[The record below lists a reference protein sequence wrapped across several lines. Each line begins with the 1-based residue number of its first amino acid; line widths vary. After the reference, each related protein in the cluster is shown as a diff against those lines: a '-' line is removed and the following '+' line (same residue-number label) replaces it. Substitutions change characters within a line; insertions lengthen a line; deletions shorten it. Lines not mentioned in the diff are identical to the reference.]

1 MIKNLIFFIFLTI
14 NLNSF
19 SQVANF
25 SSSAYNLCGSDSVTL
40 TIDIV
45 GGAGPFT
52 AAFSFP
58 PFTAN
63 LNSGTNNFSFL
74 INNNSTFSLYYVSD
88 QGNGGNILTLS
99 NNTVNVVINPVP
111 SVNLHDDTLNLCYG
125 QDTSVS
131 PLNIN
136 GSYPLSFDL
145 VSLDTIVSYNNFNS
159 NSTIIINS
167 DTSNIYHITNLTD
180 NAGCSGS
187 SSGILVT
194 NIVSTNVTIAPVS
207 DMCENDPSIIL
218 SSGQP
223 AGGIYKINNLISSFI
238 NTSLLGQGTH
248 NIEYIFTNS
257 FGCID
262 SSSTTFN
269 INPTTIVQL
278 NPINDLC
285 KSDSA
290 LNLNQG
296 QPVGGFYVLNGDTIT
311 MIAPNIYSAGN
322 YTIGYTYINSYGCAS
337 YQSDNFMIYDN
348 PVINLNLSE
357 EFICKNAEEI
367 SLNFATPIGGNY
379 SINGSSVTQINPQI
393 YITGTNILKYEYIDN
408 NGCFSSKTDTFIILS
423 NPELSLTINQP
434 LCYGSYGSVNA
445 SVINSN
451 FSYQIFFSG
460 NSLDSILAGTYQV
473 SVIDSMG
480 CKDTQIIQIINPQE
494 IEISINNIT
503 DNTCYQDSSGSLSLF
518 ISGGTLPY
526 NFNWTGPNGY
536 SATVLS
542 LNNLKSG
549 LYNFQVEDKNN
560 CQLDSLI
567 EIKDIKNEL
576 TYSLGFPNDTLCEG
590 EQFDILVNV
599 SGSSYPYLI
608 YYEYQGAEYS
618 VSFDGI
624 NNPFINLSNSD
635 TILWDRIVDSDG
647 CEKQINFA
655 TPFIIYDN
663 PNASIFGGGSVCNL
677 DTSLNVYIEVDSTT
691 VPLSITYLIND
702 DTTDVSLNGFL
713 YDTLS
718 NTEGV
723 YKLISIQDGNGCE
736 SNFTNQTTSIDL
748 YPEVKSG
755 FILVDNDNSF
765 FENDILTITNIAKNY
780 TSISW
785 DLNGE
790 LVNEDTIQIFRTLED
805 TGIYTIT
812 QFVENQFNCKDTMT
826 VSINVY
832 PKLYY
837 EIPNSFS
844 PNGDFINDIFAPIA
858 IGHKNYSLEIYDR
871 LGNLFYQSNKSTG
884 WDGGGAVT
892 GHYVY
897 YIILEDFSGKRFDVS
912 GTIYLHK

>member
-1 MIKNLIFFIFLTI
+1 M
-14 NLNSF
+14 
-19 SQVANF
+19 
-25 SSSAYNLCGSDSVTL
+25 
-40 TIDIV
+40 
-45 GGAGPFT
+45 
-52 AAFSFP
+52 
-58 PFTAN
+58 
-63 LNSGTNNFSFL
+63 
-74 INNNSTFSLYYVSD
+74 
-88 QGNGGNILTLS
+88 
-99 NNTVNVVINPVP
+99 
-111 SVNLHDDTLNLCYG
+111 
-125 QDTSVS
+125 
-131 PLNIN
+131 
-136 GSYPLSFDL
+136 
-145 VSLDTIVSYNNFNS
+145 
-159 NSTIIINS
+159 
-167 DTSNIYHITNLTD
+167 
-180 NAGCSGS
+180 
-187 SSGILVT
+187 
-194 NIVSTNVTIAPVS
+194 
-207 DMCENDPSIIL
+207 
-218 SSGQP
+218 
-223 AGGIYKINNLISSFI
+223 
-238 NTSLLGQGTH
+238 
-248 NIEYIFTNS
+248 
-257 FGCID
+257 
-262 SSSTTFN
+262 
-269 INPTTIVQL
+269 
-278 NPINDLC
+278 
-285 KSDSA
+285 
-290 LNLNQG
+290 
-296 QPVGGFYVLNGDTIT
+296 
-311 MIAPNIYSAGN
+311 
-322 YTIGYTYINSYGCAS
+322 
-337 YQSDNFMIYDN
+337 
-348 PVINLNLSE
+348 
-357 EFICKNAEEI
+357 
-367 SLNFATPIGGNY
+367 
-379 SINGSSVTQINPQI
+379 
-393 YITGTNILKYEYIDN
+393 
-408 NGCFSSKTDTFIILS
+408 
-423 NPELSLTINQP
+423 
-434 LCYGSYGSVNA
+434 
-445 SVINSN
+445 INSN
-451 FSYQIFFSG
+451 FSYQILFSG

-647 CEKQINFA
+647 CEKQINFP

-765 FENDILTITNIAKNY
+765 F
-780 TSISW
+780 
-785 DLNGE
+785 
-790 LVNEDTIQIFRTLED
+790 
-805 TGIYTIT
+805 
-812 QFVENQFNCKDTMT
+812 
-826 VSINVY
+826 
-832 PKLYY
+832 
-837 EIPNSFS
+837 
-844 PNGDFINDIFAPIA
+844 
-858 IGHKNYSLEIYDR
+858 
-871 LGNLFYQSNKSTG
+871 
-884 WDGGGAVT
+884 
-892 GHYVY
+892 
-897 YIILEDFSGKRFDVS
+897 
-912 GTIYLHK
+912 